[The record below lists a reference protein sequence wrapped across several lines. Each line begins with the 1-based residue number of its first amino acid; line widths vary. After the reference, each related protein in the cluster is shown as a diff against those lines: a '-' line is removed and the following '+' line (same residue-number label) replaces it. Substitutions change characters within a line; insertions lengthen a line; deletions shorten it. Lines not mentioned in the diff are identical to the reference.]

1 MTPNKADWLGS
12 VRFAGSEAQLLG
24 AVNAFL
30 ATWSREQLAALPKDC
45 RPTRLDGL
53 EAVSDLAF
61 ALVRHE
67 CSLEPIDHPAIL
79 QAMAQFFAAAST
91 RAAELRALSRGFH
104 LQGIPPIAVSLK
116 G

>member
-1 MTPNKADWLGS
+1 
-12 VRFAGSEAQLLG
+12 
-24 AVNAFL
+24 
-30 ATWSREQLAALPKDC
+30 
-45 RPTRLDGL
+45 
-53 EAVSDLAF
+53 
-61 ALVRHE
+61 VRHE

-104 LQGIPPIAVSLK
+104 LRGIPPIAVSLK